1 MLRALNAGA
10 IHVSIKN
17 LTEGIEACKI
27 GGFDCLAMSPGLIA
41 ENSVEEVN
49 ELLFEAIIAPGAWGI
64 PFNWRGTQEEY
75 DAGLE
80 AMKGQ
85 VQKMHDVH
93 VSRCATWIMPGS
105 NELTM
110 EANTDFHRTRLTP
123 IAHLLED
130 FGMILGLE
138 FVGPKT
144 TRNSFSHPFFYDLNG
159 MYSFAETI
167 APNVGLLVDAWHMHT
182 SGSSN
187 EDLEKIAASKI
198 ALVHI
203 NDAPTGVPNDELKDH
218 IRCLPC
224 ETGVI
229 DMSGFMSSLRKIGY
243 TGPVEAEPFDATLKD
258 LASDIDRL
266 EKTGRAVA
274 NAFRA

>member
-10 IHVSIKN
+10 INVSIKN
-17 LTEGIEACKI
+17 LTEGIEGCKV
-27 GGFDCLAMSPGLIA
+27 GGFDCLALSPGLVADQSADEIT
-41 ENSVEEVN
+41 EM
-49 ELLFEAIIAPGAWGI
+49 LFDAMVAPGAWGI
-64 PFNWRGTQEEY
+64 PFNWRGTQAEY

-80 AMKGQ
+80 AMKSQ
-85 VQKMHDVH
+85 VVKMHDIEVK
-93 VSRCATWIMPGS
+93 RCATWIMPGS

-110 EANTDFHRTRLTP
+110 EENAEFHRTRLQP

-130 FGMILGLE
+130 YGMILGLE

-144 TRNSFSHPFFYDLNG
+144 TRDKFEHPFYYNLNQ
-159 MYSFAETI
+159 MFDFAQTVG
-167 APNVGLLVDAWHMHT
+167 ANVGLLVDVWHMYT
-182 SGSSN
+182 SGSTN
-187 EDLEKIAASKI
+187 EELAKVPADKI

-203 NDAPTGVPNDELKDH
+203 NDAPVGVSVDEQQDH

-229 DMSGFMSSLRKIGY
+229 DIAGFMNTLRKIGY
-243 TGPVEAEPFDATLKD
+243 VGPVEAEPFDSTLKN
-258 LASDIDRL
+258 LPLDIDRL
-266 EKTGRAVA
+266 EKAGRAVA